1 MRYCDFKKVE
11 ATYYFMQNVK
21 NGNTKSSKEKKN
33 EKVIQDLS
41 GLETVKASDLNLP
54 PEYMEIFK

>member
-11 ATYYFMQNVK
+11 ATYYLMMRIK
-21 NGNTKSSKEKKN
+21 NGNSKTDKKRDN
-33 EKVIQDLS
+33 EKVKQDLS
-41 GLETVKASDLNLP
+41 KLETINASDLNLP